1 MRVRVKFG
9 GGCERIIPQIS
20 YEARFTGRE
29 TGGGGRPVW
38 PCGNYPAARELAG
51 IQVHS
56 QQALIRV
63 SFIETTVFLLTRF
76 TQQEVRRGLALL

>member
-29 TGGGGRPVW
+29 TGGGGQSGHAVITPL
-38 PCGNYPAARELAG
+38 LA
-51 IQVHS
+51 S
-56 QQALIRV
+56 SLESKCTV
-63 SFIETTVFLLTRF
+63 SRH
-76 TQQEVRRGLALL
+76 